1 LVERQACDSDAR
13 GAFAVITAAGRAR
26 LETARRTHV
35 NDVRER
41 FLSRFDA
48 DDQAQLAAF
57 WDRLDS

>member
-1 LVERQACDSDAR
+1 
-13 GAFAVITAAGRAR
+13 VITEAGRAR

-35 NDVRER
+35 SDVRER

-48 DDQAQLAAF
+48 DEQAQLAAF